1 MGNQKLNFNMFLNII
16 FSFTLVEAINAVT
29 VKEQFPQW
37 QNLEC
42 ERGHRYLFS
51 EDERVWDDAL
61 AECTLYGGWLANI
74 GSIWEQNCILRYGK
88 LQNLHAWFWTGAHS
102 PDQTGVF
109 VDEHTG
115 ADIEWF
121 SPRWS
126 GGEEVM
132 ADGLITTKIVQ
143 ENLYVKD

>member
-1 MGNQKLNFNMFLNII
+1 MG
-16 FSFTLVEAINAVT
+16 TLVEAINAET

-42 ERGHRYLFS
+42 ESGHRYLFS

-74 GSIWEQNCILRYGK
+74 GSIWEQTCI
-88 LQNLHAWFWTGAHS
+88 
-102 PDQTGVF
+102 F

-121 SPRWS
+121 SPRWT
-126 GGEEVM
+126 GGEGPIDQYGGDAIM
-132 ADGLITTKIVQ
+132 ICLTHDDPRSNGRWADYYKNSPRKFICEGL
-143 ENLYVKD
+143 